1 MDLASLKNID
11 LKDIVDKL
19 KSGGIADKKLL
30 IQFGVGFGAILIF
43 LIGYYF
49 FVSPTLEKQEKKINE
64 MNENKNKIEEF
75 KNDIGTLKAS
85 VKKLEPE
92 YNKNSKLF
100 HSKKE
105 VEDLYQNI
113 SKHALKNGLSITNLK
128 KGEPKGV
135 VGVTPNQSID
145 PQSIDPQSTDPQST
159 DPQSTDPQSTDP
171 QVQQVMY
178 YKIPVEYEIQ
188 GNFLSYLKFRRALS
202 KSPKVINFDKEE
214 INVQKEIQ
222 GQILSK
228 GTISI
233 VGLPDE
239 YN

>member
-11 LKDIVDKL
+11 LKDIVGKF

-43 LIGYYF
+43 LIGYYA
-49 FVSPTLEKQEKKINE
+49 FVSPIVETQKDQINL

-75 KNDIGTLKAS
+75 KNNIGTLKAS

-113 SKHALKNGLSITNLK
+113 SKYALMNGLSITNLK
-128 KGEPKGV
+128 KGEAKGV
-135 VGVTPNQSID
+135 VGDVANQSTE
-145 PQSIDPQSTDPQST
+145 QTTENNTDQNSAEN
-159 DPQSTDPQSTDP
+159 SEG
-171 QVQQVMY
+171 QQIIY
-178 YKIPVEYEIQ
+178 YKIPVEYQIQ

-202 KSPKVINFDKEE
+202 KSQKVINFDKEE

>member
-11 LKDIVDKL
+11 LKDIVTKL

-43 LIGYYF
+43 LIGYYA
-49 FVSPTLEKQEKKINE
+49 FVSPRIEAQKADINL

-75 KNDIGTLKAS
+75 KNNIGTLKAS

-113 SKHALKNGLSITNLK
+113 SKYALMNGLSITNLK

-135 VGVTPNQSID
+135 AGITPNQSTE
-145 PQSIDPQSTDPQST
+145 QTTENNTDQNLEENPEG
-159 DPQSTDPQSTDP
+159 
-171 QVQQVMY
+171 QQVMY

-202 KSPKVINFDKEE
+202 KSQKVINFDKEE

>member
-11 LKDIVDKL
+11 LKDIVAKL
-19 KSGGIADKKLL
+19 KSGEIADKKLL

-43 LIGYYF
+43 LIGYYA
-49 FVSPTLEKQEKKINE
+49 FVSPRVEAQKVQINL

-75 KNDIGTLKAS
+75 KNNIGILKAS

-113 SKHALKNGLSITNLK
+113 SKYALMNGLSITNLK

-135 VGVTPNQSID
+135 AGITPN
-145 PQSIDPQSTDPQST
+145 QSIDPQSTDPQG
-159 DPQSTDPQSTDP
+159 
-171 QVQQVMY
+171 QQVMY

>member
-11 LKDIVDKL
+11 LKDIVNKL

-30 IQFGVGFGAILIF
+30 IKFGVGFCAILIF

-49 FVSPTLEKQEKKINE
+49 FVSPILEKQEKKINE
-64 MNENKNKIEEF
+64 MNENKSNINKSSDRIVGLREE
-75 KNDIGTLKAS
+75 

-113 SKHALKNGLSITNLK
+113 SKFALLNGLSITNLK
-128 KGEPKGV
+128 KGEAKGV
-135 VGVTPNQSID
+135 AGVAGDVANQSTE
-145 PQSIDPQSTDPQST
+145 QTTENNTDQNLVENPEG
-159 DPQSTDPQSTDP
+159 
-171 QVQQVMY
+171 QQAMY

-202 KSPKVINFDKEE
+202 KSQKVINFDKEE

-233 VGLPDE
+233 VGLPNE

>member
-11 LKDIVDKL
+11 LKDIVTKL

-43 LIGYYF
+43 LIGYYA
-49 FVSPTLEKQEKKINE
+49 FVSPRVEAQKAQINL

-75 KNDIGTLKAS
+75 KNNIGTIEAS
-85 VKKLEPE
+85 VKKIEPE

-113 SKHALKNGLSITNLK
+113 SKYAQMNGLSITNLK

-135 VGVTPNQSID
+135 AGVAQN
-145 PQSIDPQSTDPQST
+145 QSTDQNST
-159 DPQSTDPQSTDP
+159 ENPEG
-171 QVQQVMY
+171 QQVMY

-202 KSPKVINFDKEE
+202 KSQKVINFDKEE

>member
-11 LKDIVDKL
+11 LNDLISKV
-19 KSGGIADKKLL
+19 KSGGFGDKKLL
-30 IQFGVGFGAILIF
+30 IKFGVGFVAILIF
-43 LIGYYF
+43 LIGYYA
-49 FVSPTLEKQEKKINE
+49 FVSPRVKAQEEQI
-64 MNENKNKIEEF
+64 MIMDENKNKIIEF
-75 KNDIGTLKAS
+75 NTNIVTLRGA

-113 SKHALKNGLSITNLK
+113 SKYALLNGLSIINLK
-128 KGEPKGV
+128 KSEPVAVNGPEL
-135 VGVTPNQSID
+135 TQQTTES
-145 PQSIDPQSTDPQST
+145 STDQNTTTENPEG
-159 DPQSTDPQSTDP
+159 
-171 QVQQVMY
+171 QQVMY

-202 KSPKVINFDKEE
+202 KSQKVINFDKEE
-214 INVQKEIQ
+214 INTIAEIQ

-233 VGLPDE
+233 VGLPNE
-239 YN
+239 YK

>member
-11 LKDIVDKL
+11 LKDIVAKL

-43 LIGYYF
+43 LIGYYA
-49 FVSPTLEKQEKKINE
+49 FVSPRVEAQKAQINL

-75 KNDIGTLKAS
+75 KNNIGTLKAS

-113 SKHALKNGLSITNLK
+113 SKYALMNGLSITNLK

-135 VGVTPNQSID
+135 AGITPNQSTE
-145 PQSIDPQSTDPQST
+145 QTTENNTDQNLMENPEA
-159 DPQSTDPQSTDP
+159 
-171 QVQQVMY
+171 QQVMY

-202 KSPKVINFDKEE
+202 KSQKVINFDKEE

>member
-11 LKDIVDKL
+11 LNDIVDKL
-19 KSGGIADKKLL
+19 KSGKIGDKKIL
-30 IQFGVGFGAILIF
+30 IRIGVGFVAVLIF
-43 LIGYYF
+43 LIGYYV
-49 FVSPTLEKQEKKINE
+49 FVSPILEKQEEKINI
-64 MNENKNKIEEF
+64 MNDNENNINKYSDRIVELREEVKN
-75 KNDIGTLKAS
+75 
-85 VKKLEPE
+85 LEPE
-92 YNKNSKLF
+92 YNNNSKLF

-113 SKHALKNGLSITNLK
+113 IKFTSKNGLSITNLN
-128 KGEPKGV
+128 KGEV
-135 VGVTPNQSID
+135 LAVLNQG
-145 PQSIDPQSTDPQST
+145 TDP
-159 DPQSTDPQSTDP
+159 PE
-171 QVQQVMY
+171 VIY

-202 KSPKVINFDKEE
+202 KSNKVINFDREE
-214 INVQKEIQ
+214 INNQEEIQ

-228 GTISI
+228 LTISV

>member
-11 LKDIVDKL
+11 LKDIVAKL

-43 LIGYYF
+43 LIGYYA
-49 FVSPTLEKQEKKINE
+49 FVSPRVEAQKVQINL

-75 KNDIGTLKAS
+75 KNNIGILKAS

-113 SKHALKNGLSITNLK
+113 SKYALMNGLSITNLK

-145 PQSIDPQSTDPQST
+145 PQSTDPQST
-159 DPQSTDPQSTDP
+159 DPQG
-171 QVQQVMY
+171 QQVMY

>member
-1 MDLASLKNID
+1 MDLSNLKNLD
-11 LKDIVDKL
+11 LKDLFTKL

-30 IQFGVGFGAILIF
+30 TQFGVGFAAILIF
-43 LIGYYF
+43 LIGYYA
-49 FVSPTLEKQEKKINE
+49 FVSPIIKKQKEQINL
-64 MNENKNKIEEF
+64 MNENQNKIEEF
-75 KNDIGTLKAS
+75 KNNIGTLKAS

-113 SKHALKNGLSITNLK
+113 SKYALMNGLSITNLK
-128 KGEPKGV
+128 KGEAKGV
-135 VGVTPNQSID
+135 AGVAAS
-145 PQSIDPQSTDPQST
+145 QSTEQTTENDT
-159 DPQSTDPQSTDP
+159 DQNLVENSEG
-171 QVQQVMY
+171 QQIIY

-202 KSPKVINFDKEE
+202 KSQKVINFDKEE

-233 VGLPDE
+233 VGLPNE

>member
-11 LKDIVDKL
+11 LKDIVTKL

-43 LIGYYF
+43 LIGYYA
-49 FVSPTLEKQEKKINE
+49 FVSPRIEAQKADINL

-75 KNDIGTLKAS
+75 KNNIGTLKAS

-113 SKHALKNGLSITNLK
+113 SKYALMNGLSITNLK

-135 VGVTPNQSID
+135 AGVTPNQSTEQTAENNTDQI
-145 PQSIDPQSTDPQST
+145 STENPEG
-159 DPQSTDPQSTDP
+159 
-171 QVQQVMY
+171 QQVMY

-202 KSPKVINFDKEE
+202 KSQKVINFDKEE

-233 VGLPDE
+233 VGLPNE